1 MQTVMLHRY
10 SLLIFLHPRDICMAT
25 ELLQCETDS
34 FLKKCYNSMKCSR
47 NNTLQK
53 AVVSISLCGSGQN
66 KLEKQIYTKKP

>member
-34 FLKKCYNSMKCSR
+34 FLKNI
-47 NNTLQK
+47 T
-53 AVVSISLCGSGQN
+53 I
-66 KLEKQIYTKKP
+66 P